1 MNFFI
6 NETMHAQKSGIEHA
20 ELKRFNLFNEH
31 GADCRIVI
39 RNWIRNCTT
48 TRGKLGSRTLS

>member
-1 MNFFI
+1 
-6 NETMHAQKSGIEHA
+6 MHAQKSGIEHA